1 MSIKTLLLIVCE
13 IIVCE
18 LNVGIVS
25 KVSLIHYLYYIEL
38 IRFIH
43 KPYYEKYMHIQDE
56 MFENSGKA
64 AVQSTLFLLSA
75 RGYISNMVSKGSN
88 I

>member
-1 MSIKTLLLIVCE
+1 MSIKTLLL
-13 IIVCE
+13 IVCE

-25 KVSLIHYLYYIEL
+25 KVSLIHYFYYIAL

-64 AVQSTLFLLSA
+64 SSE
-75 RGYISNMVSKGSN
+75 YSVSPVCKRLYFKYGEQRF
-88 I
+88 